1 MTTVLLGQ
9 KCQFFLKMKLIL
21 YQQEV
26 GHLPCTNF
34 PSKKATIRT
43 KKSLNR
49 VLIHIITLYEIYF
62 DSRTIFQSYLV
73 ISENNILFCY
83 FHPHCVKYFRI
94 QGFSLIRIIFDFVLI
109 MQSTGI
115 FYTLLRYT
123 EIKTTKFPPK
133 ALWKQKKILLF

>member
-1 MTTVLLGQ
+1 M
-9 KCQFFLKMKLIL
+9 
-21 YQQEV
+21 
-26 GHLPCTNF
+26 
-34 PSKKATIRT
+34 
-43 KKSLNR
+43 
-49 VLIHIITLYEIYF
+49 
-62 DSRTIFQSYLV
+62 
-73 ISENNILFCY
+73 
-83 FHPHCVKYFRI
+83 